1 MIRRI
6 TSPDDAALD
15 ALCAELASRAG
26 EVDRAGAWPAEQLR
40 LLGEAG
46 VYEWF
51 VPVEHGGQ
59 GWSEE
64 ALVRGYVAMA
74 AACLTTTFVL
84 TQRVGACKRIVASEN
99 AALTKR
105 LIPGLLSGAEFAT
118 VGVSHLTTSRQ
129 HLGRPALAARRVSG
143 GWRLDGAAPWVTGGE
158 HADTVVL
165 GASVVEE
172 GVEGDAATGDEMLL
186 AVPRAQPGVTAPPG
200 FVMVALSASK
210 TGPVEVSGVFVPDA
224 DVVAGP
230 VPRVMQ
236 TGVGARPGGPQTSAV
251 AVGAASASVNLL
263 RAEAAKRPDLAA
275 ATDALGAELAEVY
288 ADLLAAARGTPT
300 CSSESL
306 RQRANSLVLRASQA
320 SLTAT
325 KGAGYLAS
333 ASAGR
338 YCREALFFLVWS
350 CPAPVQNAN
359 LCELAGL
366 S

>member
-1 MIRRI
+1 MTRRI

-15 ALCAELASRAG
+15 ALCAELAARAG
-26 EVDRAGAWPAEQLR
+26 GVDRAGEWPAEQLR
-40 LLGEAG
+40 LLGDAG

-51 VPVEHGGQ
+51 IPTEHGGQ

-64 ALVRGYVAMA
+64 DLVRGYVSLA

-84 TQRVGACKRIVASEN
+84 TQRVGACKRIVASDNTLLAEQ
-99 AALTKR
+99 R
-105 LIPGLLSGAEFAT
+105 IPGLLSGDDFAT

-129 HLGRPALAARRVSG
+129 HLGRPALGAQRVAD

-158 HADTVVL
+158 HADYVVL
-165 GASVVEE
+165 GASVVEGE
-172 GVEGDAATGDEMLL
+172 ATTGEEMLL
-186 AVPRAQPGVTAPPG
+186 AVPRLQRGVATPPS
-200 FVMVALSASK
+200 FEMVALSASK

-251 AVGAASASVNLL
+251 AVGAASASIELL
-263 RAEAAKRPDLAA
+263 RAEAAKRPDLVA
-275 ATDALGAELAEVY
+275 ATNALGAELAEVE

-325 KGAGYLAS
+325 KGAGYLAD
-333 ASAGR
+333 ARAGR

-366 S
+366 A